1 MPPPHKPS
9 VLCARRTRYLAL
21 RRCTTHTHTYLKQGQ
36 PRPRVPPTPTRTARA
51 LRPSEAAAAPRR
63 SSSLSAAPRYG
74 RARGR
79 GGAGSAPHILA
90 HLRPARPLRSARRGT
105 QCGLPPPLGDRARPE
120 RFGGASA
127 RSEPPARARC
137 PRRWIH
143 APDPDDPDRCPVP
156 QPRTPH
162 RPSAA
167 RTNLT
172 PALPNSLFYWLAA
185 RGGGTSTP
193 FNQWEAGK
201 GGRQRLVE
209 RSALERAG

>member
-1 MPPPHKPS
+1 M
-9 VLCARRTRYLAL
+9 YN
-21 RRCTTHTHTYLKQGQ
+21 THTYIFKARTAPATGTSDADANCPSASPQPPRGAPPPSAQ
-36 PRPRVPPTPTRTARA
+36 PRAMAALAVGAVRAAHPT
-51 LRPSEAAAAPRR
+51 
-63 SSSLSAAPRYG
+63 SSHTS
-74 RARGR
+74 
-79 GGAGSAPHILA
+79 
-90 HLRPARPLRSARRGT
+90 ARPGRHLRSARRGT
-105 QCGLPPPLGDRARPE
+105 QRGLPPPLGDRARPV
-120 RFGGASA
+120 RFGRASA

-167 RTNLT
+167 RTNQT